1 MITKLFY
8 NFQNNKKREARMQL
22 CYTLKGAGKNTIY
35 VLWI

>member
-8 NFQNNKKREARMQL
+8 NFQKKKKKARMQL
-22 CYTLKGAGKNTIY
+22 CYTLKGTGKNTIY